1 MHRLLRTL
9 APAVAAAAVAIPMA
23 AAAPAQAASAQPA
36 DLTTPSLIVCQSAT
50 LWGNYDG
57 THSSDP
63 LATLPYGTRVGWR
76 YNAGGD
82 DMVLWYQGGVWG
94 FVQASCVAVGA
105 G

>member
-1 MHRLLRTL
+1 MRSLIRRL
-9 APAVAAAAVAIPMA
+9 APVALAAGAAVVPVAAT
-23 AAAPAQAASAQPA
+23 PAHA

-57 THSSDP
+57 VHSSDP
-63 LATLPYGTRVGWR
+63 IATLGYGTRVGWR

-94 FVQASCVAVGA
+94 FVQASCIAVGA